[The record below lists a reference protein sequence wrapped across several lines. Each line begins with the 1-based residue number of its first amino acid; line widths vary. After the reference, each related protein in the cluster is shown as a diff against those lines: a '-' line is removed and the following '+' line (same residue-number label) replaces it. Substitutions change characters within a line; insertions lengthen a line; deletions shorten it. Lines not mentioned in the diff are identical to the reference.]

1 MKTRLIALLALLM
14 LIAISCKEN
23 SNSPDDQEGW
33 YQPLKIGNWWKY
45 ETSGTGMP
53 PQITYNVDN
62 ETTINGK
69 KWFVIKNDYNSGLV
83 YYRYEGTVLMMKT
96 TTNTLDLEYKVFDNN
111 GKTGDSLI
119 TQFASNGIS
128 YKVVTKITE
137 KGTNITVKGKE
148 YKDCLKVDMVLYTN
162 IPGTNEWG
170 EFLTE
175 EDWFALNIGL
185 IYMDAGE
192 LSHRELLEYSLK

>member
-1 MKTRLIALLALLM
+1 
-14 LIAISCKEN
+14 
-23 SNSPDDQEGW
+23 
-33 YQPLKIGNWWKY
+33 
-45 ETSGTGMP
+45 MP
-53 PQITYNVDN
+53 PQITYTVDN
-62 ETTINGK
+62 ESTINGK

-96 TTNTLDLEYKVFDNN
+96 TFSTVDLEYKVFDNN

-119 TQFASNGIS
+119 TQFTANGMN
-128 YKVVTKITE
+128 YKVVSKITE

-148 YKDCLKVDMVLYTN
+148 YKNCLKVYMVVYFNLT
-162 IPGTNEWG
+162 GSDWNE
-170 EFLTE
+170 LMTE

-192 LSHRELLEYSLK
+192 FSHRELLEYSLK